1 MLMFDFQIV
10 AVNYPYRSVYI
21 INISVEL
28 VYMVFG

>member
-10 AVNYPYRSVYI
+10 AVNYPYRFVYI